1 MLFPFRMLCRLLR
14 VARDVLILCALIAGS
29 APQQGFGQPAEAPA
43 DSSAPASPSGVTVA
57 VGDARMDIGALYQ
70 MDLTVQDREETS
82 TFRVRTARLRATVET
97 YGVEAFLQTEFTAS
111 PAIFDLRLRYRPH
124 PQVRVQ
130 AGLFKSPFSY
140 SHLLSRPVLPLAERP
155 VSVDAIAPRRQMG
168 VSIRVADRQDRVQL
182 DAGVFNGNG
191 RTIRPNDNNHFL
203 YVGRLSTSPRLGSGT
218 LSLGA
223 NAAYSL
229 DEGVALGRTASSFT
243 GRRAVFGAD
252 ATFTNGLWLLGT
264 EALVA
269 SLSPAAAAEGTAPDA
284 GEPDQT
290 VTGGYVVAGAPLTTE
305 LQVVGRYEQ
314 FDPNTDDG
322 GDLARVEAGLNYRP
336 APTVRFQL
344 TGMLPVRDRPGKLDG
359 PRGTLRVQISLR

>member
-1 MLFPFRMLCRLLR
+1 MLFSRPGSLRSLL
-14 VARDVLILCALIAGS
+14 VLGVLLAFVLPRAGFAQS
-29 APQQGFGQPAEAPA
+29 QASPA
-43 DSSAPASPSGVTVA
+43 DSSTTPPPGVTVA
-57 VGDARMDIGALYQ
+57 VDDATVQLGAVYQ

-82 TFRVRTARLRATVET
+82 TFRVRAARLRATVET
-97 YGVEAFLQTEFTAS
+97 YGVEAFLQTEFAAS

-140 SHLLSRPVLPLAERP
+140 SHLVSRTVLPLAERP
-155 VSVDAIAPRRQMG
+155 VSVDAIAPRRQVG
-168 VSIRVADRQDRVQL
+168 VSVRFADRQGRVQL

-203 YVGRLSTSPRLGSGT
+203 YVGRLSTSPRLGGGT

-252 ATFTNGLWLLGT
+252 ATYTNGLWLLGA

-269 SLSPAAAAEGTAPDA
+269 SLSPTDAADETAPDS
-284 GEPDQT
+284 GQPDQT
-290 VTGGYVVAGAPLTTE
+290 AIGGYVVAGAPLTKR
-305 LQVVGRYEQ
+305 LQVVGRYDQ
-314 FDPNTDDG
+314 FDPNTDIDDG
-322 GDLARVEAGLNYRP
+322 TDLARVEAGLNYRP

-344 TGMLPVRDRPGKLDG
+344 TGTLPVRDRPGELEG
-359 PRGTLRVQISLR
+359 PRGTMRVQIALR